1 MADQM
6 FDTDLLD
13 DRVAR
18 RESAFPK
25 FYMRDMIDKKAT
37 LEAGETVWTAHEYV
51 TIMLAGDSKLIIDR
65 KAHPGDKKRFAKAYA
80 AFKEGEEQKPDG
92 FPLNAWTGM
101 PAGYAKNLAERHCFT
116 VEQLVSM
123 PDTNLPPLPDIYKIV
138 ERAREFL
145 DSKTSSAQFS
155 KLQTQAEEQQKEL
168 ENKDQTIS
176 ELQESMK
183 VIQARMI
190 ALEGAQ
196 APVVPEPE
204 TPRRRG
210 KVDKD

>member
-6 FDTDLLD
+6 FDTELLD
-13 DRVAR
+13 ESIAK

-25 FYMRDMIDKKAT
+25 FYMRDVVDKKAT
-37 LEAGETVWTAHEYV
+37 LEAGETIWTSHEYV

-65 KAHPGDKKRFAKAYA
+65 KAHPGDKKRFARAYA
-80 AFKEGEEQKPDG
+80 AFKQGEEQKPDG
-92 FPLNAWTGM
+92 FPLAAWVGM
-101 PAGYAKNLAERHCFT
+101 PSGYAKNLAERHCYT

-123 PDTNLPPLPDIYKIV
+123 PDTNLPPLPDIYKVV

-145 DSKTSSAQFS
+145 DSKTDSAQFS

-168 ENKDQTIS
+168 EAKDETIGT
-176 ELQESMK
+176 LQESMK
-183 VIQARMI
+183 AMQIRLQ
-190 ALEGAQ
+190 ALEGIQ
-196 APVVPEPE
+196 SPVVTETE

-210 KVDKD
+210 KVKD